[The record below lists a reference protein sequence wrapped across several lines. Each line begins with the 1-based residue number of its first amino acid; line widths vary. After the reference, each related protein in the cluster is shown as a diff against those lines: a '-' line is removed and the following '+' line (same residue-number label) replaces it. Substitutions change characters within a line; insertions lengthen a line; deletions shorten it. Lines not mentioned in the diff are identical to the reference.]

1 MTEIKCV
8 IVELEPYKTGE
19 VLKRHNRTIRVCEIE
34 DTIYIYD
41 DMVRV
46 LNSDYTL
53 YRMVN
58 RLPEVPKNLSNLQKI
73 MWWYIYSSYKMKVR
87 LHLNDEMNVV
97 IKPSHVNLAKE
108 YE

>member
-1 MTEIKCV
+1 MNEIKCV

-34 DTIYIYD
+34 DNIYIYD
-41 DMVRV
+41 DMACV
-46 LNSDYTL
+46 LNSDYSF

-58 RLPEVPKNLSNLQKI
+58 SLPEVPKYLSNLQKI
-73 MWWYIYSSYKMKVR
+73 MWWYIYSTYKMKVR
-87 LHLNDEMNVV
+87 LHLNDEMNIV
-97 IKPSHVNLAKE
+97 IKPSQVNLAKE

>member
-1 MTEIKCV
+1 MNVIKCV
-8 IVELEPYKTGE
+8 IVELEPYKIGD
-19 VLKRHNRTIRVCEIE
+19 VLKTHNRTIRVCERE
-34 DTIYIYD
+34 GTIYIYD
-41 DMVRV
+41 DNVCI
-46 LNSDYTL
+46 LNSEYSF

-58 RLPEVPKNLSNLQKI
+58 SLSEVPKNLSNLQKI
-73 MWWYIYSSYKMKVR
+73 MWWYIYSYYKMKVR

>member
-1 MTEIKCV
+1 MNEIKCV
-8 IVELEPYKTGE
+8 IVELEPYKIGN
-19 VLKRHNRTIRVCEIE
+19 VLETHNRTIKVCEIE
-34 DTIYIYD
+34 GSIYIYD
-41 DMVRV
+41 DMVCV
-46 LNSDYTL
+46 LNSDYTF

-58 RLPEVPKNLSNLQKI
+58 SLPEIPKNLSKLQKI

-97 IKPSHVNLAKE
+97 IKPSYVNLAKE

>member
-1 MTEIKCV
+1 MNEIKCV

-41 DMVRV
+41 DMECV
-46 LNSDYTL
+46 LNSDYRF

-58 RLPEVPKNLSNLQKI
+58 SLPEVPKYLSNLQKI
-73 MWWYIYSSYKMKVR
+73 MWWYIYSTYKMKVR
-87 LHLNDEMNVV
+87 LHLHDEMNIV